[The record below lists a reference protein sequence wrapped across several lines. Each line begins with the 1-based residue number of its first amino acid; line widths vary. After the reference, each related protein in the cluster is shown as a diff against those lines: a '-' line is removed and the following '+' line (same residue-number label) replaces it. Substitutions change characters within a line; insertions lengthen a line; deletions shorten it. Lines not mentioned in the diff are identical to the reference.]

1 MRATPAVRSGASTER
16 GPAPAAPAADA
27 ELSPQ
32 RALEAERLSLLR
44 RLDGWLEA
52 PLAALGLAWLGLL
65 VVELVWGL
73 SPLLE
78 ILGLLIWAVFVV
90 EFAVRVVL
98 APRKLPFLARNWL
111 TALALFV
118 PALRFVRFA
127 WVARALF
134 AARTARGLRLLRVVS
149 SLNRGMGALGA
160 SLGRR
165 GFGYV
170 VALTAAVIVA
180 GAAGMYSFERDLPA
194 GGGLPDYGAA
204 LWWTAML
211 VTTMGSDY
219 WPRTAEG
226 RVLCLLLA
234 LYAFAVFGYVTATLA
249 TFFVGREATRPD
261 GEVAGAAEVA
271 ALRAEV
277 AALRSG
283 EGRRRQ
289 HRKPRPPRPGA
300 LMARRGGG
308 TPPASPLASSS
319 VPPAAH
325 LEPDGV
331 RVAGA
336 PPTARRGPPGPAAG
350 DPAGTGT

>member
-1 MRATPAVRSGASTER
+1 MRVTPSARSGAAPGRE
-16 GPAPAAPAADA
+16 PAPAAPPAPG
-27 ELSPQ
+27 EEGGLNPQ
-32 RALEAERLSLLR
+32 RALEAERESLLR

-52 PLAALGLAWLGLL
+52 PLAALGLIWLGLL

-78 ILGLLIWAVFVV
+78 AAGLLIWAVFVA
-90 EFAVRVVL
+90 EFAVRFLL
-98 APRKLPFLARNWL
+98 APRKLPFLGRNWL

-127 WVARALF
+127 WAARVLF
-134 AARTARGLRLLRVVS
+134 AARTARGLRLLRVVT
-149 SLNRGMGALGA
+149 SLNRGMASLGA

-170 VALTAAVIVA
+170 VALTTAVVLA
-180 GAAGMYSFERDLPA
+180 GAAGMYSFERDAPGPPGA
-194 GGGLPDYGAA
+194 PGGGLPDYGAA

-211 VTTMGSDY
+211 MTTMGSDY
-219 WPRTAEG
+219 WPRTVEG

-261 GEVAGAAEVA
+261 GEVAGAADVA

-277 AALRSG
+277 ASLRQG
-283 EGRRRQ
+283 QAVRRR
-289 HRKPRPPRPGA
+289 PRPPQP
-300 LMARRGGG
+300 RR
-308 TPPASPLASSS
+308 
-319 VPPAAH
+319 
-325 LEPDGV
+325 
-331 RVAGA
+331 GA
-336 PPTARRGPPGPAAG
+336 PPPSSPSGEAQRPPRRG
-350 DPAGTGT
+350 TGQPVR